1 MSASAEFVTEITR
14 VQRQLHAFILT
25 TVWNPIEADDV
36 LQETNL
42 VLWQKAA
49 EFDSSREFLPWA
61 MRFAQ
66 LQSMSWLKRRQRQ
79 QARFDDALA
88 GVMADEAAI
97 EDLSFEA
104 RRMALAT
111 CLQKLSAEQRELV
124 MRRYEPGASVNGIAA
139 EGKTTPK
146 AISDRLRRIRHA
158 LLLCIQRAI
167 AQEAFT

>member
-66 LQSMSWLKRRQRQ
+66 YQSMSWLKQRQ

-88 GVMADEAAI
+88 GMMADEAAI
-97 EDLSFEA
+97 EDKAFEA

>member
-42 VLWQKAA
+42 VLWQKVA
-49 EFDSSREFLPWA
+49 EFDCSREFLPWA

-66 LQSMSWLKRRQRQ
+66 YQSMSWLKQRQ

-88 GVMADEAAI
+88 GMMADEAAI
-97 EDLSFEA
+97 EDKAFEA

>member
-1 MSASAEFVTEITR
+1 
-14 VQRQLHAFILT
+14 
-25 TVWNPIEADDV
+25 
-36 LQETNL
+36 
-42 VLWQKAA
+42 
-49 EFDSSREFLPWA
+49 
-61 MRFAQ
+61 
-66 LQSMSWLKRRQRQ
+66 MSWLKQRQ

-88 GVMADEAAI
+88 GMMADEAAI
-97 EDLSFEA
+97 EDKAFEA

>member
-1 MSASAEFVTEITR
+1 MSASAEFVREITR
-14 VQRQLHAFILT
+14 VQRHLHAFILSM
-25 TVWNPIEADDV
+25 VWNPIEADDV

-49 EFDSSREFLPWA
+49 EFDSSRDFLPWA

-66 LQSMSWLKRRQRQ
+66 LQAMAWLKRRQRQ
-79 QARFDDALA
+79 KARFDDALA
-88 GVMADEAAI
+88 GLMADEAAS
-97 EDLSFEA
+97 EDRTFED

-124 MRRYEPGASVNGIAA
+124 MRRYEPNASVNAIAA
-139 EGKTTPK
+139 EGETTPK

-158 LLLCIQRAI
+158 LLLCIQKTI